1 MESFQLNAI
10 VTQLRIPIGVAFA
23 AAPVANSGIL
33 ASPRQTNPSIVI
45 SVLSSITSAATLA
58 LFPSA
63 LPAADATA
71 LLSPSAQQSY
81 QPDVKPAS
89 QEGEQNIAKQQ
100 VPAGFSIKLW
110 AAEPDLANPVAFCF
124 DMLGR
129 VYVAET
135 FRQEYHGVPDNR
147 GHRYWLED
155 DLRLQTVEERG
166 EMYLKH
172 HPEYAEEYTRE
183 HERIRRLVD
192 TDGDGKAD
200 QSTVFADGFNDLLDG
215 TGAGVLARGKDVWF
229 TCIPKLWKLSD
240 LDMDGVADHREALH
254 HGYGVRVAFRGHD
267 MHGLIIGPDG
277 KLYFSIGD
285 RGYNVLTKEGS
296 RLVEPGRGAVFR
308 CNLDGTELEVFAT
321 GLRNP
326 QELAFDD
333 YGNLFTGDNN
343 CDAGDRARLVYLM
356 EGSDAGWSMNF
367 QYLPDRGPWMSES
380 WWKPRFDGQPA
391 FLNAPLKNMTAG
403 PSGFTHYPGVGLPEK
418 YNDSFFLADF
428 RGGANGSGI
437 VRFNLKADGAG
448 FAVNEEEQFWWKI
461 LATDVDFGPDCK
473 LYTLDWVA
481 GWVGPGKGRIYQ
493 LNQDDVS
500 QETSALMERTAA
512 LLAADLNLLPTSD
525 LLKLL
530 SFPDYRVRLEAQLV
544 LMSRGDGVLGPLSVL
559 AGSPKGGT
567 KARIHAIWALT
578 HLQANELLGIYLND
592 QDAEVR
598 AQAAKGLG
606 ENRNADAAVTLTE
619 LLQDSSPRVRYFAAE
634 ALGKIAEAKQWST
647 DGGKRIA
654 DKLFDVLRA
663 NQNQDR
669 FLRHACA
676 YALGRI
682 ARAGGPQLYAHY
694 QSKQD
699 SPIASVRLGAVL
711 GLRFAGGV
719 EVAEFLN
726 DSDPFVAAEAAIAIY
741 DTGLDS
747 AMPQLAD
754 HLSRCLPPTSS
765 TSSKPMSFAFTRRAL
780 HAANRRG
787 SEQDLENIFRLVFD
801 EGNDIKLREEAA
813 KLAADWSQP
822 QEFDLVRNESR
833 TYGKRDAATT
843 AKHLQDYLPA
853 MLRHN
858 SPAIQLAAIQ
868 AVRGN
873 RIGGDKIESQLLA
886 LIESNGA
893 KVHVRT
899 AALEAL
905 QQQQSP
911 QLGKALA
918 AAGASSEQKLRAQA
932 VRMLAKWQPEE
943 ALPILAN
950 VLPNAAPPEQAAAF
964 VALADLNSPDADEL
978 IAEWVARMAA
988 DQVDPSV
995 QLELFE
1001 CATARAAGGSQLVDA
1016 SLKKWRQA
1024 MDQQDPLAWQNISLH
1039 GGDVGA
1045 GRDVFYNNATA
1056 SCQRC
1061 HFVETEA
1068 HAEMAPEVG
1077 PELSSVGL
1085 TLSRQELLE
1094 SILQPT
1100 KKIASG
1106 FEFYDGDGQLLPIS
1120 AMTPGLGQALTPR
1133 ELRDL
1138 VAYLDSLKKKTRVMI
1153 FVYSAGY
1160 EHQVA
1165 KADASGLSYVEKCWQ
1180 QWAEDD
1186 PRFEVVISRDPNWF
1200 TSKNLADVDAV
1211 FFYTTGELP
1220 IPEEGKQAFQQFV
1233 ENGGGFV
1240 GAHCA
1245 TDTFYKWE
1253 WYGNM
1258 ISGYFDGHPWNAHA
1272 TVGVKVDDPDHCST
1286 EHFPKDGFII
1296 TDEIYQMKD
1305 PYSRDRQHLLL
1316 SLDTEKSDMTLGGIR
1331 RTDNDFGISWTRKQ
1345 GKGRVFYS
1353 SLGHRQDV
1361 WAHPAY
1367 RKHMVEG
1374 MLWAAGK

>member
-1 MESFQLNAI
+1 
-10 VTQLRIPIGVAFA
+10 
-23 AAPVANSGIL
+23 
-33 ASPRQTNPSIVI
+33 
-45 SVLSSITSAATLA
+45 
-58 LFPSA
+58 
-63 LPAADATA
+63 
-71 LLSPSAQQSY
+71 
-81 QPDVKPAS
+81 
-89 QEGEQNIAKQQ
+89 
-100 VPAGFSIKLW
+100 
-110 AAEPDLANPVAFCF
+110 
-124 DMLGR
+124 MLGR

-172 HPEYAEEYTRE
+172 HPEYAEDYTRE

-192 TDGDGKAD
+192 TNGDGKAD

-229 TCIPKLWKLSD
+229 TCIPKLWMLSD

-267 MHGLIIGPDG
+267 MHGLIVGPDG

-296 RLVEPGRGAVFR
+296 RLVDPGRGAVFR
-308 CNLDGTELEVFAT
+308 CNFDGTDLEVFAT

-391 FLNAPLKNMTAG
+391 FLNPPLKNMTAG

-437 VRFNLKADGAG
+437 VRFNLKPDGAG
-448 FAVNEEEQFWWKI
+448 FAVNEEEEFWWKI

-473 LYTLDWVA
+473 LYALDWVS
-481 GWVGPGKGRIYQ
+481 GWIGPGKGRIYR
-493 LNQDDVS
+493 LDHEDGDS
-500 QETSALMERTAA
+500 EDMKLTAA
-512 LLAADLNLLPTSD
+512 LLAADLTLHPTSE
-525 LLKLL
+525 LLQMLN
-530 SFPDYRVRLEAQLV
+530 FDDYRVRLEAQLV
-544 LMSRGDGVLGPLSVL
+544 LMERGDSTTGPLSAL
-559 AGSPKGGT
+559 AGSPKAPLR
-567 KARIHAIWALT
+567 ARVHAIWALT
-578 HLQANELLGIYLND
+578 HLQANPLLTIYLED
-592 QDAEVR
+592 KFAEVR

-606 ENRNADAAVTLTE
+606 ENQFGAAIDG
-619 LLQDSSPRVRYFAAE
+619 LLPLLNDESPRVQYYAAE
-634 ALGKIAEAKQWST
+634 ALGKIGSAGKLGQGSGWSKEQAEGVVDA
-647 DGGKRIA
+647 
-654 DKLFDVLRA
+654 LFEVLER
-663 NQNQDR
+663 NQDQDR
-669 FLRHACA
+669 FLRHAVT
-676 YALGRI
+676 YALGRLTNAGPASFDRI
-682 ARAGGPQLYAHY
+682 AAHGDHK
-694 QSKQD
+694 S
-699 SPIASVRLGAVL
+699 SSVRLGVVL
-711 GLRFAGGV
+711 ALRYHGLNTVIGQ
-719 EVAEFLN
+719 FLN
-726 DSDPFVAAEAAIAIY
+726 DADPYVATEAAIAMY
-741 DTGLDS
+741 DTNFS
-747 AMPQLAD
+747 AAPQLAD
-754 HLSRCLPPTSS
+754 ALQRSIDAATAGNA
-765 TSSKPMSFAFTRRAL
+765 MSFAYTRRAM

-787 SEQDLENIFRLVFD
+787 SEQDLHRLLAMVSNDGLEN
-801 EGNDIKLREEAA
+801 KLREEAA
-813 KLAADWSQP
+813 QLVADWMSP
-822 QEFDLVRNESR
+822 KEFDLVRNESR
-833 TYGKRDAATT
+833 SYGKRDVVATT
-843 AKHLQDYLPA
+843 SILVSKLPQ
-853 MLRHN
+853 LLD
-858 SPAIQLAAIQ
+858 SSSSKIQQAAIQ
-868 AVRGN
+868 ALRGN
-873 RIGGDKIESQLLA
+873 KLSSNSIESKLLQL
-886 LIESNGA
+886 ISNNDAGID
-893 KVHVRT
+893 VRV
-899 AALEAL
+899 AALQAL
-905 QQQQSP
+905 QERNSA
-911 QLGKALA
+911 QLGFALS
-918 AAGASSEQKLRAQA
+918 AAGASTEQKLRAEA
-932 VRMLAKWQPEE
+932 VRMLAKWQPEQ
-943 ALPILAN
+943 ALPILAD
-950 VLPNAAPPEQAAAF
+950 VLPNAAPAEQAAAF
-964 VALADLNSPDADEL
+964 VALADLKNADADEL
-978 IAEWVARMAA
+978 LAEWVARMHQ
-988 DQVDPSV
+988 DQVDPSI

-1001 CATARAAGGSQLVDA
+1001 CASNRAKNGSQVLDA
-1016 SLKKWRQA
+1016 SLKAWREQMNA
-1024 MDQQDPLAWQNISLH
+1024 RDPHAWQNISLH

-1085 TLSRQELLE
+1085 SLSRLELLE
-1094 SILQPT
+1094 SITQPH

-1106 FEFYDGDGQLLPIS
+1106 FEFYDENGKLLPIS
-1120 AMTPGLGQALTPR
+1120 AMTPGLGAALTPR

-1138 VAYLDSLKKKTRVMI
+1138 VAYLESLKKKTRVMI

-1165 KADASGLSYVEKCWQ
+1165 KADESGLSYVEKCWQ
-1180 QWAEDD
+1180 QWAEED

-1200 TSKNLADVDAV
+1200 NTKNLSEVDAV

-1220 IPEEGKQAFQQFV
+1220 IPEEGKQAFQSFI

-1258 ISGYFDGHPWNAHA
+1258 ISGYFDGHPWNAHS
-1272 TVGVKVDDPDHCST
+1272 TVGVKVDDPHHCST
-1286 EHFPKDGFII
+1286 KHFPVEGFII

-1316 SLDTEKSDMTLGGIR
+1316 SLDTERTNMDLGGIR

-1367 RKHMVEG
+1367 RKHLVEG

>member
-1 MESFQLNAI
+1 M
-10 VTQLRIPIGVAFA
+10 IPI
-23 AAPVANSGIL
+23 
-33 ASPRQTNPSIVI
+33 
-45 SVLSSITSAATLA
+45 LSSLLCTA
-58 LFPSA
+58 
-63 LPAADATA
+63 A
-71 LLSPSAQQSY
+71 LLAPQQPY

-89 QEGEQNIAKQQ
+89 QEGEQNIAKQK
-100 VPAGFSIKLW
+100 VPDGFSIKLW

-192 TDGDGKAD
+192 TTGDGKAD
-200 QSTVFADGFNDLLDG
+200 QSTIYADGFNDLLDG
-215 TGAGVLARGKDVWF
+215 TGAGLLARGKDVWF
-229 TCIPKLWKLSD
+229 TCIPKLWMLSD

-267 MHGLIIGPDG
+267 MHGLIVGPDG

-285 RGYNVLTKEGS
+285 RGYNVLSQEGTQ
-296 RLVEPGRGAVFR
+296 LVDPGRGAVFR
-308 CNLDGTELEVFAT
+308 CNLDGTDLEVFAT

-437 VRFNLKADGAG
+437 VRFNLDPDGAG

-473 LYTLDWVA
+473 LYALDWVS

-500 QETSALMERTAA
+500 EETAAKMKHTAA
-512 LLAADLNLLPTSD
+512 LLAAELQLHPTSE
-525 LLKLL
+525 LLGM
-530 SFPDYRVRLEAQLV
+530 FNHDDYRVRLEAQLV
-544 LMSRGDGVLGPLSVL
+544 VMSRGAAATGPLSAL
-559 AGSPKGGT
+559 AGSPKAPQR
-567 KARIHAIWALT
+567 ARIHAIWALT
-578 HLQANELLGIYLND
+578 HQKADQLLAIYLKDKN
-592 QDAEVR
+592 AEVR

-606 ENRNADAAVTLTE
+606 ENGSVAATE
-619 LLQDSSPRVRYFAAE
+619 SLLKLLEDESPRVQYYAAE
-634 ALGKIAEAKQWST
+634 ALGKIGAAGKLDA
-647 DGGKRIA
+647 DGHWDQALATKTIDSMFR
-654 DKLFDVLRA
+654 VLER
-663 NQNQDR
+663 NQDQDR
-669 FLRHACA
+669 FLRHAVT
-676 YALGRI
+676 YGLGRI
-682 ARAGGPQLYAHY
+682 AKQVGVLATDQILSRSAHP
-694 QSKQD
+694 S
-699 SPIASVRLGAVL
+699 SSVRVGAVL
-711 GLRFAGGV
+711 ALRFEGSCTGISKFLHDADPY
-719 EVAEFLN
+719 VAT
-726 DSDPFVAAEAAIAIY
+726 EAAIAIY
-741 DTGLDS
+741 DVPT
-747 AMPQLAD
+747 MLAN
-754 HLSRCLPPTSS
+754 SS
-765 TSSKPMSFAFTRRAL
+765 LAQALERSLQAAAAGKPMSFAYTRRAL

-787 SEQDLENIFRLVFD
+787 NEKDLHNVIAFAQLD
-801 EGNDIKLREEAA
+801 GANIKLREEAA
-813 KLAADWSQP
+813 QLVADWSAP
-822 QEFDLVRNESR
+822 KEFDLVRNESR
-833 TYGKRDAATT
+833 TFGQRDVVATGSILMT
-843 AKHLQDYLPA
+843 KIPA
-853 MLRHN
+853 MLDSSSN
-858 SPAIQLAAIQ
+858 KIQLAAIAAMRNHGYQ
-868 AVRGN
+868 ANDSGSYTTISAKLLKMVQGEKTAVDVR
-873 RIGGDKIESQLLA
+873 I
-886 LIESNGA
+886 
-893 KVHVRT
+893 
-899 AALEAL
+899 AALAAL

-911 QLGKALA
+911 NLGQALA
-918 AAGASSEQKLRAQA
+918 AAGAATEQKLRAQA
-932 VRMLAKWQPEE
+932 VRMLAKWQPEQ
-943 ALPILAN
+943 ALPILAD

-964 VALADLNSPDADEL
+964 VALADLNNPDADEL
-978 IAEWVARMAA
+978 LAEWVDRMGL
-988 DQVDPSV
+988 DQVDPNV

-1001 CATARAAGGSQLVDA
+1001 CANTRAQGGSEILTA
-1016 SLKKWRQA
+1016 SLKQWR
-1024 MDQQDPLAWQNISLH
+1024 DQMNKRDPHAWQRIALH
-1039 GGDVGA
+1039 GGDVQA
-1045 GRDVFYNNATA
+1045 GRDIFYNNATA

-1061 HFVETEA
+1061 HFIETEA

-1085 TLSRQELLE
+1085 NLSREELLE
-1094 SILQPT
+1094 SITQPH

-1106 FEFYDGDGQLLPIS
+1106 FEFYNPEGKLLPIS
-1120 AMTPGLGQALTPR
+1120 AMTPGMGDALTPR

-1138 VAYLDSLKKKTRVMI
+1138 VAYLESLKKKTRLMI
-1153 FVYSAGY
+1153 FVFSAGF
-1160 EHQVA
+1160 EHAVA
-1165 KADASGLSYVEKCWQ
+1165 RADDSGLSYVEKSWQ
-1180 QWAEDD
+1180 QWAKED
-1186 PRFEVVISRDPNWF
+1186 PRFEVVVSRDPKWF
-1200 TSKNLADVDAV
+1200 NSKNLSEVDAV

-1220 IPEEGKQAFQQFV
+1220 IPEDGKQALQQFV
-1233 ENGGGFV
+1233 EGGGGFV

-1258 ISGYFDGHPWNAHA
+1258 ISGYFDGHPWNAHS
-1272 TVGVKVDDPDHCST
+1272 TVGVKVDDPEHCST
-1286 EHFPKDGFII
+1286 EHFPADGFII
-1296 TDEIYQMKD
+1296 TDEIYQMKGA
-1305 PYSRDRQHLLL
+1305 YSRQRQHLLL
-1316 SLDTEKSDMTLGGIR
+1316 SLDTEKTDMNKGGIK

-1367 RKHMVEG
+1367 RRHLVEG

>member
-1 MESFQLNAI
+1 M
-10 VTQLRIPIGVAFA
+10 IP
-23 AAPVANSGIL
+23 
-33 ASPRQTNPSIVI
+33 T
-45 SVLSSITSAATLA
+45 
-58 LFPSA
+58 
-63 LPAADATA
+63 
-71 LLSPSAQQSY
+71 LSPILQAAVVALTPAISWQQGY
-81 QPDVKPAS
+81 EPDVKPAS
-89 QEGEQNIAKQQ
+89 QEGEQNIANQQ
-100 VPAGFSIKLW
+100 VPEGFTIKLW

-200 QSTVFADGFNDLLDG
+200 QSTVYADGFNDLLDG
-215 TGAGVLARGKDVWF
+215 TGAGLLARGQDVWF

-240 LDMDGVADHREALH
+240 VDMDGVADSREALH

-267 MHGLIIGPDG
+267 MHGLIVGPDG

-285 RGYNVLTKEGS
+285 RGYNVLTQEGS
-296 RLVEPGRGAVFR
+296 RLVDPGRGAVFR
-308 CNLDGTELEVFAT
+308 CNLDGTDLEVFAT

-481 GWVGPGKGRIYQ
+481 GWVGPGKGRIYR
-493 LNQDDVS
+493 LDHEDGD
-500 QETSALMERTAA
+500 TDLMKRTEA
-512 LLAADLNLLPTSD
+512 LLAADLHLHPTSE
-525 LLKLL
+525 LLQLL
-530 SFPDYRVRLEAQLV
+530 SFPDYRVRLETQLI
-544 LMSRGDGVLGPLSVL
+544 LMERGDKAMGPLSVL
-559 AGSPKGGT
+559 AGTSKAPT

-578 HLQANELLGIYLND
+578 QMQGNQLLPIYLQD
-592 QDAEVR
+592 ADAEVR

-606 ENRNADAAVTLTE
+606 ENQVLAATEALVT
-619 LLQDSSPRVRYFAAE
+619 LLQDESPRVRYYAAE
-634 ALGKIAEAKQWST
+634 ALGKIGARGNVGSEGAWSQALAT
-647 DGGKRIA
+647 QV
-654 DKLFDVLRA
+654 FDAMFATLEA
-663 NQNQDR
+663 NQDEDR
-669 FLRHACA
+669 FLRHAITFG
-676 YALGRI
+676 LGRI
-682 ARAGGPQLYAHY
+682 ANGGGQAALEQIVARGEHP
-694 QSKQD
+694 S
-699 SPIASVRLGAVL
+699 SSVRLGAVL
-711 GLRFAGGV
+711 ALRYHGANN
-719 EVAEFLN
+719 AISAFLR
-726 DSDPFVAAEAAIAIY
+726 DSDPYVATEAAIAIY
-741 DTGLDS
+741 DAPIPS
-747 AMPQLAD
+747 AMASLANA
-754 HLSRCLPPTSS
+754 LSRSVQSPADSQLP
-765 TSSKPMSFAFTRRAL
+765 FAFNRRAI

-787 SEQDLENIFRLVFD
+787 GEVDLKNILALIEHDGVD
-801 EGNDIKLREEAA
+801 SKLREEAA
-813 KLAADWSQP
+813 QLVADWLSP
-822 QEFDLVRNESR
+822 KEFDLVRNESR
-833 TYGKRDAATT
+833 QYEQRDVT
-843 AKHLQDYLPA
+843 ASASILMSKLPG
-853 MLRHN
+853 LLN
-858 SPAIQLAAIQ
+858 NGSDKIQLAAIQ
-868 AVRGN
+868 AIRGN
-873 RIGGDKIESQLLA
+873 KIGGKQLEAQLLKVIQNQDLNVDVRIGA
-886 LIESNGA
+886 LN
-893 KVHVRT
+893 
-899 AALEAL
+899 AL
-905 QQQQSP
+905 QEQESP
-911 QLGKALA
+911 HLGNALA
-918 AAGASSEQKLRAQA
+918 AAGAATEQKLRAQA
-932 VRMLAKWQPEE
+932 VRMLAKWQPDQ
-943 ALPILAN
+943 ALPILAD

-964 VALADLNSPDADEL
+964 VALADLQSADADEL
-978 IAEWVARMAA
+978 LAEWVDRLAS

-1001 CATARAAGGSQLVDA
+1001 CASNRAANGSQVLDT
-1016 SLKKWRQA
+1016 SLKRWRA
-1024 MDQQDPLAWQNISLH
+1024 RMDEVDPLAWQQISLH
-1039 GGDVGA
+1039 GGNVDA

-1061 HFVETEA
+1061 HYVETEA

-1085 TLSRQELLE
+1085 NLSRQELLE
-1094 SILQPT
+1094 SILQPA

-1106 FEFYDGDGQLLPIS
+1106 FEFYDNNGKLLPIS

-1138 VAYLDSLKKKTRVMI
+1138 VAYLDSLKKKTRCMI

-1165 KADASGLSYVEKCWQ
+1165 KADDTGMSYVEKCWQ
-1180 QWAEDD
+1180 QWAAED
-1186 PRFEVVISRDPNWF
+1186 PRFEVIITRDPNWF
-1200 TSKNLADVDAV
+1200 STKNLNEVDAV

-1220 IPEEGKQAFQQFV
+1220 IPEEGKQALQQFV
-1233 ENGGGFV
+1233 EGGGGFV

-1258 ISGYFDGHPWNAHA
+1258 ISGYFDGHPWNAHS
-1272 TVGVKVDDPDHCST
+1272 TVGVKVDDPEHSST
-1286 EHFPKDGFII
+1286 KHFPVDGFII

-1305 PYSRDRQHLLL
+1305 PYSRARQHLLL
-1316 SLDTEKSDMTLGGIR
+1316 SLDTERTDMNKGGIH

-1353 SLGHRQDV
+1353 SLGHRKDV

-1367 RKHMVEG
+1367 RRHLVEG